1 MRAWRPSSRSLRV
14 AGKGLRVGRASC
26 RSRLDR
32 ALRCLLRSPRAD
44 PAVPAS
50 DLVPHPPPL
59 QRAPG
64 LSSGRRGNGGHGG
77 GERPPA
83 PQTPRQG
90 RSREKKGPTVN
101 PTIVFKSPK
110 KCPVDTEMA
119 LLLCPRRKNYLA
131 ATSIGSPSGVRS
143 VPGNQDWGRG
153 PWRTLQ
159 GGHSLGH
166 TEEVARIASPR
177 GTGCLRQQECPL
189 AGTEGQPGEP
199 AASLGTL
206 TEPECQGRCP

>member
-64 LSSGRRGNGGHGG
+64 LSSGRLGNGGHGG
-77 GERPPA
+77 GGRPPA
-83 PQTPRQG
+83 PQTTRQG

-119 LLLCPRRKNYLA
+119 LLLCPRRKNYLT

-143 VPGNQDWGRG
+143 VPGNQDGTRALADTPGR
-153 PWRTLQ
+153 
-159 GGHSLGH
+159 
-166 TEEVARIASPR
+166 
-177 GTGCLRQQECPL
+177 PL
-189 AGTEGQPGEP
+189 AWPYRRGGQDCISPWHGLP
-199 AASLGTL
+199 
-206 TEPECQGRCP
+206 